1 MHAQV
6 SAEELEDTQQRLRSI
21 NSLAQVV
28 RAQRADVKADY
39 VLGIG
44 GFDLDRLADEVDTG
58 LSRLVL
64 PDFNTHVPT
73 VSCYVGACCALK
85 PHASRKEQV
94 RHQCAASQAKM
105 FTDNLMPCR

>member
-1 MHAQV
+1 MQAQV
-6 SAEELEDTQQRLRSI
+6 SAEELEDTEQRLRSI

-44 GFDLDRLADEVDTG
+44 GFDLDRLADEVDTCPSCLG
-58 LSRLVL
+58 L
-64 PDFNTHVPT
+64 PDFETHVPT
-73 VSCYVGACCALK
+73 VSCSLGACCALK

-94 RHQCAASQAKM
+94 RHQCAAS
-105 FTDNLMPCR
+105 